1 MGSWHFAV
9 KTVLL
14 LAGVQVAADAET
26 FVLIVH
32 AIQTGLL
39 PMLGMYSAVCL
50 MIQKPFESYKPN
62 RPYGVYGPNKSNWP
76 NGQNRP
82 FPFNINQP
90 Q

>member
-39 PMLGMYSAVCL
+39 PMLGMYSAICL
-50 MIQKPFESYKPN
+50 MM
-62 RPYGVYGPNKSNWP
+62 
-76 NGQNRP
+76 QN
-82 FPFNINQP
+82 
-90 Q
+90 